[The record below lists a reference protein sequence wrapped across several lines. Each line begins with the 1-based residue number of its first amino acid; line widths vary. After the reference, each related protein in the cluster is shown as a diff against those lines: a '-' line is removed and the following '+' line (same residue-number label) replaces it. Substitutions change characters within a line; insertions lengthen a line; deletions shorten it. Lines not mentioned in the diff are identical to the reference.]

1 MAMDFLWHKVS
12 DKEKEDIKKQAK
24 EIMDSFEKELK
35 KVESQKT
42 ELGVKR
48 KDQTRMETKAYC
60 DPDFRNRF
68 LDNAPHREG
77 DLIKAE
83 KGKWKTK

>member
-1 MAMDFLWHKVS
+1 MDFLWHRVS
-12 DKEKEDIKKQAK
+12 EKEKEEIKSQAK

-35 KVESQKT
+35 KVESEKI

-48 KDQTRMETKAYC
+48 KEQLREETKTSN
-60 DPDFRNRF
+60 DPDFRKRF
-68 LDNAPHREG
+68 LENAPHKDG

-83 KGKWKTK
+83 KGSWKK

>member
-1 MAMDFLWHKVS
+1 MSMDFLWHRVS
-12 DKEKEDIKKQAK
+12 EKEKEEIKEQAR

-35 KVESQKT
+35 KVESQKV

-48 KDQTRMETKAYC
+48 EEQFRDETKTQC
-60 DPDFRNRF
+60 NSDFKKRF
-68 LDNAPHREG
+68 LENAPHKGG

-83 KGKWKTK
+83 KGSWKK

>member
-1 MAMDFLWHKVS
+1 MFMDYLWHRVS
-12 DKEKEDIKKQAK
+12 EKEKEDIKNQAK

-35 KVESQKT
+35 KVESQKI

-48 KDQTRMETKAYC
+48 KEQFRDETKTTNN
-60 DPDFRNRF
+60 PDFRKRF
-68 LDNAPHREG
+68 FENAPHKDG

-83 KGKWKTK
+83 KGSWKK

>member
-1 MAMDFLWHKVS
+1 MDFLWHRVS
-12 DKEKEDIKKQAK
+12 EKEKEDIKKQSK

-35 KVESQKT
+35 KVESEKV

-48 KDQTRMETKAYC
+48 KDQFRKESKPSG
-60 DPDFRNRF
+60 DPDFRKLF
-68 LDNAPHREG
+68 FENAPNKEG

-83 KGKWKTK
+83 KGSWKK

>member
-1 MAMDFLWHKVS
+1 MYMDFLWHRVS
-12 DKEKEDIKKQAK
+12 EKEREEIKNQAK

-35 KVESQKT
+35 KVESEKI

-48 KDQTRMETKAYC
+48 KEQLRDETKTQN
-60 DPDFRNRF
+60 DPDFRKRF
-68 LDNAPHREG
+68 LENAPHKDG

-83 KGKWKTK
+83 KGKWKQ

>member
-1 MAMDFLWHKVS
+1 MDFLWHRVS
-12 DKEKEDIKKQAK
+12 EKEKGDIKKQAK

-35 KVESQKT
+35 KVESEKI

-48 KDQTRMETKAYC
+48 ETQTRMESRTYC
-60 DPDFRNRF
+60 DPDFRKRF
-68 LDNAPHREG
+68 FDNAPNKQG

-83 KGKWKTK
+83 KGKWKA